1 MSPRTLSLPCTRAV
15 PRALPSV
22 VSRAAALSM
31 AALLLAGCST
41 APAPASS
48 PASAPQPQ
56 PARQESPHAEP
67 RLVTTYD
74 GGVQVLDGETLQVLA
89 DFEMTGFNRI
99 NPAGDGRHVIISTA
113 DAFKVLDTGAWTDE
127 DGTHR
132 TAEPVLTGVEFATSK
147 PGHVVHHAG
156 RTVLFSDGTGV
167 VESFETADLSSS
179 ADGEKPETDIHTA
192 AQAHHGVAVELSTGE
207 LVLTL
212 GNADE
217 RPGITVL
224 DSNREEI
231 VRNEDC
237 PGVHGEATAAG
248 EAVVIGCE
256 TGVLVYDDGVITKI
270 DSPDAYG
277 RIGNQAG
284 SGESPVT
291 LGDYKSDPD
300 AELERPE
307 RISLINTVT
316 KQLQLVDLGTSYS
329 FRSLARGP
337 HGEALVLGTDGAL
350 HTIDP
355 DSGDITASTPVVEP
369 WEEPLEW
376 QQPRPTL
383 TVVDHTAYITDP
395 STNTVIAVDI
405 EAGTVTA
412 SGQLEHTPNELAGVP
427 GQLRPHS

>member
-1 MSPRTLSLPCTRAV
+1 MNTRTL
-15 PRALPSV
+15 PRLATLCV
-22 VSRAAALSM
+22 
-31 AALLLAGCST
+31 AALLLGGCAAQPSDET
-41 APAPASS
+41 AAADPSDTHQGAAAADAS
-48 PASAPQPQ
+48 
-56 PARQESPHAEP
+56 P

-74 GGVQVLDGETLQVLA
+74 GGVSVLDAETLQVLA
-89 DFEMTGFNRI
+89 EFEMDGFNRV

-113 DAFKVLDTGAWTDE
+113 DAFKVLDTGAWTE
-127 DGTHR
+127 GDGARHV
-132 TAEPVLTGVEFATSK
+132 AEPVLTGIEFAANK

-167 VESFETADLSSS
+167 VESFATADL
-179 ADGEKPETDIHTA
+179 AGGRPETEIHTA
-192 AQAHHGVAVELSTGE
+192 AQAHHGVAVELANGE

-212 GNADE
+212 GNDE
-217 RPGITVL
+217 QRPGIAVL
-224 DSNREEI
+224 DADRAEI
-231 VRNEDC
+231 LRNEDC
-237 PGVHGEATAAG
+237 PGVHGEATAAN

-256 TGVLVYDDGVITKI
+256 TGVLVYTDGAITKI
-270 DSPDAYG
+270 SSPDAYG

-284 SGESPVT
+284 SEESPVT

-300 AELERPE
+300 AELERPQ

-350 HTIDP
+350 HSIDP
-355 DSGDITASTPVVEP
+355 DSGEITASTPVIAP

-383 TVVDHTAYITDP
+383 TVVDHTAYVTDP
-395 STNTVIAVDI
+395 AGNTISAVDI
-405 EAGTVTA
+405 ESGAVTG
-412 SGQLEHTPNELAGVP
+412 SGVLEHTPNELTGVT
-427 GQLRPHS
+427 G

>member
-1 MSPRTLSLPCTRAV
+1 MSLSTPSLPRVA
-15 PRALPSV
+15 AFSV
-22 VSRAAALSM
+22 
-31 AALLLAGCST
+31 AALLLAGCGTGQTPAAST
-41 APAPASS
+41 PSPSASSSATS
-48 PASAPQPQ
+48 PASPTA
-56 PARQESPHAEP
+56 AGQETPEASP

-74 GGVQVLDGETLQVLA
+74 GGVQVLDGETLEVLA
-89 DFEMTGFNRI
+89 DFKMTGFNRI
-99 NPAGDGRHVIISTA
+99 NPVGDDRHVMISTA

-132 TAEPVLTGVEFATSK
+132 TAEPALTGLEFDTNK
-147 PGHVVHHAG
+147 PGHVVAHAG
-156 RTVLFSDGTGV
+156 RTVLFSDGTGA
-167 VESFETADLSSS
+167 VESFKTADL
-179 ADGEKPETDIHTA
+179 AGLAAGERPDTEIHTA
-192 AQAHHGVAVELSTGE
+192 AEAHHGVAVELSTGE

-212 GNADE
+212 GNDKE

-224 DSNREEI
+224 DANREEI

-248 EAVVIGCE
+248 EAVVIGCQ
-256 TGVLVYDDGVITKI
+256 TGVLVYDDGAITKI

-291 LGDYKSDPD
+291 LGDYKSDQE

-307 RISLINTVT
+307 RISLINTVD
-316 KQLQLVDLGTSYS
+316 KQLKLVELGTSYS
-329 FRSLARGP
+329 FRSLGRGP

-355 DSGDITASTPVVEP
+355 DTGEVVSTTPVVKP

-395 STNTVIAVDI
+395 SANTISAVDI
-405 EAGTVTA
+405 HSGEVTVT
-412 SGQLEHTPNELAGVP
+412 SSTLEHTPNELTGVT
-427 GQLRPHS
+427 G

>member
-1 MSPRTLSLPCTRAV
+1 MPTFALRALSRPRAV
-15 PRALPSV
+15 PA
-22 VSRAAALSM
+22 AAALSM
-31 AALLLAGCST
+31 AALLLAGCSN

-48 PASAPQPQ
+48 PAPASAPPSQ
-56 PARQESPHAEP
+56 PAGEESPHAEP

-74 GGVQVLDGETLQVLA
+74 GGVQVLDGESLQVLA
-89 DFEMTGFNRI
+89 DFEMSGFNRI

-127 DGTHR
+127 DGLHW
-132 TAEPVLTGVEFATSK
+132 TAEPALTGVEFATSK

-167 VESFETADLSSS
+167 VESFETADLSAS
-179 ADGEKPETDIHTA
+179 ADGEKPETVIHTA
-192 AQAHHGVAVELSTGE
+192 AEAHHGVAVELSTGE

-212 GNADE
+212 GNDKE

-224 DSNREEI
+224 DSNRKEI

-256 TGVLVYDDGVITKI
+256 TGVLVYDDGAITKI
-270 DSPDAYG
+270 SSPDAYG

-284 SGESPVT
+284 SEESPVT

-350 HTIDP
+350 HHIDP
-355 DSGDITASTPVVEP
+355 ETGDIVSSTPVVDP

-395 STNTVIAVDI
+395 AANTISAVDI
-405 EAGTVTA
+405 ESGTVTG
-412 SGQLEHTPNELAGVP
+412 SGVLEHTPNELTGVT
-427 GQLRPHS
+427 G

>member
-1 MSPRTLSLPCTRAV
+1 MNTRTL
-15 PRALPSV
+15 PRL
-22 VSRAAALSM
+22 AALSV
-31 AALLLAGCST
+31 AALLLGGCAAQPPSESA
-41 APAPASS
+41 APDPSETHQATPATD
-48 PASAPQPQ
+48 AS
-56 PARQESPHAEP
+56 P

-74 GGVQVLDGETLQVLA
+74 GGVAVLDAGTLQVLA
-89 DFEMTGFNRI
+89 EFEMEGFNRV

-113 DAFKVLDTGAWTDE
+113 DAFKVLDTGAWTE
-127 DGTHR
+127 DDGAR
-132 TAEPVLTGVEFATSK
+132 QVAEPVLTGMEFAASK

-167 VESFETADLSSS
+167 VESFATADL
-179 ADGEKPETDIHTA
+179 AGGRPETQIHTA
-192 AQAHHGVAVELSTGE
+192 AQAHHGVAVELANGE

-212 GNADE
+212 GNDE
-217 RPGITVL
+217 QRPGIAVL
-224 DSNREEI
+224 DADRSEI
-231 VRNEDC
+231 LRNEDC
-237 PGVHGEATAAG
+237 PGVHGEATAAN

-256 TGVLVYDDGVITKI
+256 TGVLVYADGAITKI
-270 DSPDAYG
+270 ASPDAYG

-284 SGESPVT
+284 SEESPVT

-300 AELERPE
+300 AELERPQ
-307 RISLINTVT
+307 RISLINTAT

-350 HTIDP
+350 HSIDP
-355 DSGDITASTPVVEP
+355 DTGEITASTPVIAA

-395 STNTVIAVDI
+395 AANTISAVDI
-405 EAGTVTA
+405 ESGTVTG
-412 SGQLEHTPNELAGVP
+412 SGVLEHTPNELTGVT
-427 GQLRPHS
+427 G

>member
-1 MSPRTLSLPCTRAV
+1 MSLSTPSLPRVA
-15 PRALPSV
+15 AFSV
-22 VSRAAALSM
+22 
-31 AALLLAGCST
+31 AALLLAGCGTGQTPAAST
-41 APAPASS
+41 PSPSASSSATS
-48 PASAPQPQ
+48 PASPTA
-56 PARQESPHAEP
+56 AGQETPEASP

-74 GGVQVLDGETLQVLA
+74 GGVQVLDGETLEVLA
-89 DFEMTGFNRI
+89 DFKMTGFNRI
-99 NPAGDGRHVIISTA
+99 NPVGDDRHVMISTA

-132 TAEPVLTGVEFATSK
+132 TAEPALTGLEFDTSK
-147 PGHVVHHAG
+147 PGHVVTHAG

-167 VESFETADLSSS
+167 VESFETADL
-179 ADGEKPETDIHTA
+179 AGLAAGERPDTEIHTA
-192 AQAHHGVAVELSTGE
+192 AEAHHGVAVELSTGE

-212 GNADE
+212 GNDKE

-224 DSNREEI
+224 DANREEI

-248 EAVVIGCE
+248 EAVVIGCQ
-256 TGVLVYDDGVITKI
+256 TGVLVYDDGAITKI

-291 LGDYKSDPD
+291 LGDYKSDQD

-307 RISLINTVT
+307 RISLINTVD
-316 KQLQLVDLGTSYS
+316 KQLKLVELGTSYS
-329 FRSLARGP
+329 FRSLGRGP

-355 DSGDITASTPVVEP
+355 DTGEVVSTTPVVKP

-395 STNTVIAVDI
+395 SANTISAVDI
-405 EAGTVTA
+405 HSGEVTVT
-412 SGQLEHTPNELAGVP
+412 SSTLEHTPNELTGVT
-427 GQLRPHS
+427 G

>member
-1 MSPRTLSLPCTRAV
+1 MTLSA
-15 PRALPSV
+15 PSLR
-22 VSRAAALSM
+22 RAAALSV
-31 AALLLAGCST
+31 AALLLAGCGT
-41 APAPASS
+41 GQTPAAPDPS
-48 PASAPQPQ
+48 PAAASAGSPD
-56 PARQESPHAEP
+56 ASGHESPEASP

-89 DFEMTGFNRI
+89 DFEMSGFNRI

-113 DAFKVLDTGAWTDE
+113 DAFKVLDTGTWTDD

-132 TAEPVLTGVEFATSK
+132 TSDPVLTGLEFDTSK

-156 RTVLFSDGTGV
+156 RTVLFSDGTGA
-167 VESFETADLSSS
+167 VESFETADL
-179 ADGEKPETDIHTA
+179 AGLARGEKPDTETHTA
-192 AQAHHGVAVELSTGE
+192 AEAHHGVAVELSNGE

-212 GNADE
+212 GNDEE

-224 DSNREEI
+224 DSNRGEI

-256 TGVLVYDDGVITKI
+256 TGVLVYDDGAITKI

-284 SGESPVT
+284 SEESPVT

-307 RISLINTVT
+307 RISLINTAT

-355 DSGDITASTPVVEP
+355 ETGELVSSTAVVEP

-383 TVVDHTAYITDP
+383 TVVDHTAYVTDP
-395 STNTVIAVDI
+395 SANTVIAVDI
-405 EAGTVTA
+405 ESGTVTG
-412 SGQLEHTPNELAGVP
+412 SGKLEQTPNELTGAA
-427 GQLRPHS
+427 GQLHSHS